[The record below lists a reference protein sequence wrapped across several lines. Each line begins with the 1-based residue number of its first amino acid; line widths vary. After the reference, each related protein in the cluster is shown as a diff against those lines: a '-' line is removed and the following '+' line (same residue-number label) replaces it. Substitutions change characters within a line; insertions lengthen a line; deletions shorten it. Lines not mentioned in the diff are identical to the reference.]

1 MKTLL
6 LAVFAFSLAC
16 GAQEKPIK
24 KEDIKDNTLINGTL
38 YSPELAVKST
48 DLVIIIAGSGSPDR
62 DGNQAGMKNN
72 SLRFFAEQLA
82 QNDIAAFSF
91 DKRTIALMATGNTDE
106 KDLAFDNFINDV
118 KDIIAYFKSK
128 KAYRHIIIAGH
139 SEGSL
144 IGMVAALGNVDGFI
158 SLAGPGRTID
168 LVIAEQIGKQAPNLK
183 EEVEKNLA
191 LLKSGQTFKLEN
203 QALSFLF
210 RESLQPYLISWIK
223 YDPQIEIQKLKI
235 PVLLING
242 TKDIQV
248 PVSDAELL
256 KKVKPDAQLKII
268 TNMNHLFKEI
278 KTDDLAENQAAY
290 NNPDLPIVPE
300 MVSVV
305 NQFIKSL

>member
-1 MKTLL
+1 
-6 LAVFAFSLAC
+6 
-16 GAQEKPIK
+16 
-24 KEDIKDNTLINGTL
+24 
-38 YSPELAVKST
+38 
-48 DLVIIIAGSGSPDR
+48 
-62 DGNQAGMKNN
+62 
-72 SLRFFAEQLA
+72 
-82 QNDIAAFSF
+82 
-91 DKRTIALMATGNTDE
+91 
-106 KDLAFDNFINDV
+106 
-118 KDIIAYFKSK
+118 
-128 KAYRHIIIAGH
+128 
-139 SEGSL
+139 
-144 IGMVAALGNVDGFI
+144 MVAAFGNVDGFI
-158 SLAGPGRTID
+158 SIAGPGRTID

-223 YDPQIEIQKLKI
+223 YNPQIEIQKLQI

-290 NNPDLPIVPE
+290 NNPDLPIAPE
-300 MVSVV
+300 MVSAV